1 MALLD
6 KIKAAITVPRNT
18 EGSAA
23 DDPVRIAAPV
33 DGKDDELANNSHEN
47 DATVVAD
54 DAQHGVQTVE
64 ATTLAWSKGS
74 LAAAFVLYVTH
85 ISGPVLLLP
94 FLSVFELTHY
104 FWWVYIECG
113 SSISS
118 MGFSPVSA
126 RRCSLTPS
134 APGTPTPSSLL

>member
-6 KIKAAITVPRNT
+6 KIKAAIMVPKNT

-33 DGKDDELANNSHEN
+33 DGKDDEPANNSTEN
-47 DATVVAD
+47 DATVVAE

-85 ISGPVLLLP
+85 TRGPMLLLP
-94 FLSVFELTHY
+94 FLPTFEL
-104 FWWVYIECG
+104 I
-113 SSISS
+113 
-118 MGFSPVSA
+118 
-126 RRCSLTPS
+126 RCSLW
-134 APGTPTPSSLL
+134 AHI